1 VSFRFSKHY
10 TIDEAQA
17 LLPCIR
23 KWLEEIAQ
31 IKERSTKLDTRL
43 TSLGS
48 AGDDVGGETVNES
61 LKLRADL
68 QTTLQEFNDREIQIK
83 DFERGL
89 IDFPALRNGREI
101 LLCWEKDEENIQFWH
116 DLDSGYPGRERLE

>member
-1 VSFRFSKHY
+1 MSFRFSKHY

-17 LLPCIR
+17 LLPSIR
-23 KWLEEIAQ
+23 KWLEEIALL
-31 IKERSTKLDTRL
+31 KERSTKLDTRL
-43 TSLGS
+43 TSLAS
-48 AGDDVGGETVNES
+48 AGDDVGGDTVNES

-68 QTTLQEFNDREIQIK
+68 QTSLQEFTDREIQIK

-89 IDFPALRNGREI
+89 IDFPALRNGKEI